1 MELTLMTAA
10 GKASKKTVEVSDAT
24 FGRDFNESLVHQA
37 VVAYMA
43 GARAG
48 TRGHKNRAAVSG
60 GGKKPWRQKGTG
72 RARAGT
78 IRSPL
83 WRGGGTVF
91 GPSPRLYG
99 NEFPRKMKRLA
110 MKSVLSDKARSE
122 RIKIVD
128 QIELPEYKTKAVASM
143 LVKLDIAGKKCLI
156 VDEGMNGRNDTL
168 VGSCRNL
175 QNVTY
180 SRATL
185 VNGYEVLDADWL
197 IMTKAGLEKVQEV
210 FS

>member
-1 MELTLMTAA
+1 MNVKVYNQDGAEVGSIDL
-10 GKASKKTVEVSDAT
+10 KAEV
-24 FGRDFNESLVHQA
+24 FEIEPNEAVVHQY
-37 VVAYMA
+37 VVNYL
-43 GARAG
+43 ARQRQG
-48 TRGHKNRAAVSG
+48 NSSTKTRRDVRG

-72 RARAGT
+72 RARSGT

-99 NEFPRKMKRLA
+99 NAFPRKMKKLA
-110 MKSVLSDKARSE
+110 IKSVLSDKARSE
-122 RIKIVD
+122 RIKVID

-143 LVKLDIAGKKCLI
+143 LVKLDVADKKCLI
-156 VDEGMNGRNDTL
+156 VDEGLNGRNDTL

-185 VNGYEVLDADWL
+185 VNGYEVLDAEWL
-197 IMTKAGLEKVQEV
+197 ILTKAGLEKVQEV